1 MLKLMYR
8 NINLS
13 LLNINI
19 INIFKFTNIY
29 VELS

>member
-1 MLKLMYR
+1 MLMYR